1 MLTAGDRDKI
11 PGEWR
16 NLVRKAR
23 TLKGHKP
30 YLTPWR
36 SNFRLLTG
44 PFDSDADAQDFIAE
58 LRKDGVA
65 GFEWT
70 SPAGQAVDT
79 MALP

>member
-1 MLTAGDRDKI
+1 MLTGADRDKM

-16 NLVRKAR
+16 NLLRKSRA
-23 TLKGHKP
+23 LKKHKP

-58 LRKDGVA
+58 LRKEGVP

-70 SPAGQAVDT
+70 SPAGQAVDS
-79 MALP
+79 LPVP

>member
-1 MLTAGDRDKI
+1 M

-16 NLVRKAR
+16 GLVRKAHA
-23 TLKGHKP
+23 LKKHKP

-58 LRKDGVA
+58 LRKDGVS
-65 GFEWT
+65 GFEWN
-70 SPAGQAVDT
+70 SPAGQAVDSL
-79 MALP
+79 ALP